1 MTVTECRAIVA
12 GEKLFKLLFSQEPM
26 LVLLL
31 VVMLV
36 LLLVVVLVLVLAFGD
51 RLRLLRFLLQL
62 SLMRNLFS
70 RLHWLR
76 YLLRH
81 L

>member
-1 MTVTECRAIVA
+1 MA
-12 GEKLFKLLFSQEPM
+12 GEKLFKLLFAQEPM

>member
-1 MTVTECRAIVA
+1 MAVTECRVVVA
-12 GEKLFKLLFSQEPM
+12 GEKLFKLLFLQGPM

-51 RLRLLRFLLQL
+51 RLRLLRFLLWL
-62 SLMRNLFS
+62 CLMRNLFS
-70 RLHWLR
+70 CFHWLR
-76 YLLRH
+76 YLFRH